1 MLYLVQLDSYS
12 YWITLRYT
20 GPDVSFIGYDDD
32 DIDDQISKFM
42 YNYAN
47 DEWNISCEEQELNL
61 PAVEAAISELNKNLH
76 DPLTNGHNR
85 ATL

>member
-1 MLYLVQLDSYS
+1 MKKVTIKSPAT
-12 YWITLRYT
+12 ITLRYT

>member
-1 MLYLVQLDSYS
+1 MKKVTIKSPAT
-12 YWITLRYT
+12 IILRYN

-47 DEWNISCEEQELNL
+47 DEWNISCEEQELTL
-61 PAVEAAISELNKNLH
+61 PAVEAAISELTKT
-76 DPLTNGHNR
+76 PETP
-85 ATL
+85 